1 MSFGCT
7 MYFVRYVMHYRLS
20 NSAPDTRAR
29 PVTTHPKMAQ
39 SFPVPTKKR
48 KNIKHNTNRKLNT
61 ITDSFINF

>member
-1 MSFGCT
+1 
-7 MYFVRYVMHYRLS
+7 MYYRLF

-39 SFPVPTKKR
+39 SSPVPTKKR